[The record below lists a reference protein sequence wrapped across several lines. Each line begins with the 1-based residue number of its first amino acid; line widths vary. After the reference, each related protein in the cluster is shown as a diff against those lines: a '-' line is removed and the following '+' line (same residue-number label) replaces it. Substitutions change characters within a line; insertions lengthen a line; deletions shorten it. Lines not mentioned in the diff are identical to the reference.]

1 MAHGYLLHQFF
12 SKISNHRKDKYG
24 GTLENR
30 CRFPFEI
37 SEKIRKEWP
46 TNRIL
51 GARITGSDYIYGGN
65 TLKEAIYLTKELEKI
80 GFDYVCVSRGG
91 IVPITKMKIG
101 KPFRR
106 NLSKEIKKKTS
117 ILVRV
122 SGQIDSIKFNE
133 K

>member
-30 CRFPFEI
+30 CRFPLEI

-80 GFDYVCVSRGG
+80 GFDYVCVSAGG
-91 IVPITKMKIG
+91 IKTKTK
-101 KPFRR
+101 
-106 NLSKEIKKKTS
+106 
-117 ILVRV
+117 
-122 SGQIDSIKFNE
+122 
-133 K
+133 